1 MDATEKAIVLEHIA
15 RLGPPPFHFAS
26 SELHLVANRIWGNYA
41 LDWGICG
48 PRGNPDDRA
57 GLRGIRRTGPDGRG
71 FSGDYL
77 DADEVRSLLESPSGI
92 AEVRP

>member
-1 MDATEKAIVLEHIA
+1 MSTKDSTPISENETRWADYAPLYRIETKA
-15 RLGPPPFHFAS
+15 
-26 SELHLVANRIWGNYA
+26 
-41 LDWGICG
+41 
-48 PRGNPDDRA
+48 
-57 GLRGIRRTGPDGRG
+57 GPDGRG